1 MVQRNVF
8 KFGEVR
14 VKSAQ
19 SRSYSGRDGFGVG
32 MVEKLI
38 SEQVEVRTFGT
49 LDEI

>member
-19 SRSYSGRDGFGVG
+19 SRSYSGRDGYGVG
-32 MVEKLI
+32 MFDKLL
-38 SEQVEVRTFGT
+38 SEQVEVRPFAAV
-49 LDEI
+49 